1 MAFKLSGLQN
11 KNKNMHFSENLKF
24 LRKRR
29 GKSQMNLAAE
39 LELTRTT
46 LSGYEKNV
54 QPPFRTLIRI
64 SDYFNISLD
73 ALIKYK
79 LEALSDFQ
87 LSQIEKGFDVDI
99 TGNKLRL
106 LTISVDNEGKENI
119 EMVPVKAQAGYTNS
133 YGDLDFIAGLP
144 KFKLPFLPGEKTYRA
159 FQIQGDSML
168 PVKEGSWVTC
178 SFVENWNHI
187 KNGKAGIVVTKDD
200 GIVFKLLYNRLDKG
214 NFLLVSSNR
223 AYSPYEIAV
232 SQILEIW
239 QFETVNSFEINE
251 G

>member
-1 MAFKLSGLQN
+1 
-11 KNKNMHFSENLKF
+11 MHFANNLKF

-29 GKSQMNLAAE
+29 QKSQMDLAAE

-54 QPPFRTLIRI
+54 QPPFRVLIKI
-64 SDYFNISLD
+64 SEYFNVSLD

-79 LEALSDFQ
+79 LESLSEFQ
-87 LSQIEKGFDVDI
+87 LSQIEKGFDVDV
-99 TGNKLRL
+99 TGQKLRL

-144 KFKLPFLPGEKTYRA
+144 KFRLPFLPDNKTYRS

-168 PVKEGSWVTC
+168 PIKEGAWVTC
-178 SFVENWNHI
+178 SFVEDWNQV
-187 KNGKAGIVVTKDD
+187 KDGKACIVVTKDD
-200 GIVFKLLYNRLDKG
+200 GVVFKLAYNRLDEG

-223 AYSPYEIAV
+223 DYSPYELPV
-232 SQILEIW
+232 SQVVEIW
-239 QFETVNSFEINE
+239 QFETVNSFEIE
-251 G
+251 EQ